1 MAIGITK
8 TTRGGVHTITGPGF
22 YARTAAGADG
32 LPDVV
37 DLRYISGSAFVPE
50 VAGETLWISDVSTLS
65 MFTGIAV
72 DATTDA
78 QRELEL
84 FIRVLY
90 VLGCDLNGGGGDF
103 NLHTE
108 MLAGGRVTHM
118 LSNNLYNRI
127 EVFDFMAM
135 TGAIEYPFNRL
146 LPGQPRPL
154 VQDATV
160 GDIEVM
166 KGAIRKLGIF
176 PYAVHIAGEYGID
189 FEEMTE
195 ILVEY
200 MPTVGERQVFFSS
213 YIVPILRQKGFRL
226 LTAADYAIITA

>member
-8 TTRGGVHTITGPGF
+8 TTSGGVHTITGPGF

-90 VLGCDLNGGGGDF
+90 VAGCDLN
-103 NLHTE
+103 
-108 MLAGGRVTHM
+108 VTHV

-135 TGAIEYPFNRL
+135 TGAIQYPFNRL
-146 LPGQPRPL
+146 LPGVPRPL
-154 VQDATV
+154 VKDADV
-160 GDIEVM
+160 GDLEVM

-176 PYAVHIAGEYGID
+176 PYAVHIAGEYGISIQ
-189 FEEMTE
+189 EMTN

-226 LTAADYAIITA
+226 LTSADYAIITA